1 MKTKVFLSIL
11 SGLMLVLVLAGF
23 TRKNPELKGG
33 VLTIRTSEGFN
44 NFSENTL
51 TIVDEDGNVEKMEL
65 KPIGYGNLTVNS
77 LFINQQLN
85 KVQTK
90 GYRLITST
98 VVSVGERAV
107 LTTYIFER
115 L

>member
-1 MKTKVFLSIL
+1 MKRNAFYSIL
-11 SGLMLVLVLAGF
+11 IGMMLMFFLVGF
-23 TRKNPELKGG
+23 TTKSPELKEG
-33 VLTIRTSEGFN
+33 VLTLRTSEGFN

-65 KPIGYGNLTVNS
+65 KPIRYGNLTVNS

-98 VVSVGERAV
+98 VVSIGEQVV

-115 L
+115 Q